1 MTDLE
6 RKLAEALRE
15 QAGEVTPNLDAAWA
29 EQQRRQRRPQRR
41 RRASVWIAPLAAV
54 LVVLT
59 SVLVVTRLNTAAPA
73 PAPPAN
79 PGQELRLAKPEYRS
93 LTELNRFDAPV
104 FLTDFVGQ
112 TDTWTAYAFLGYAV
126 AAPEPSLFCV
136 AAVPKGTAL
145 ERGVPQYGIK
155 SPVCVPISVGTVRAG
170 YVGESLGPLP
180 PGRAVYLVD
189 PEAGTLRLFDANG
202 DLSLAKKFG
211 KLVSGQVFL
220 ADVKPGSPPVRFDV
234 SSTPAPPASR

>member
-59 SVLVVTRLNTAAPA
+59 SVLVATQLNAAAPV

-79 PGQELRLAKPEYRS
+79 PGQELVLAE
-93 LTELNRFDAPV
+93 PV
-104 FLTDFVGQ
+104 FVEPVTLSGGGEPVRLVDFAGQ
-112 TDTWTAYAFLGYAV
+112 TDAWTSYAV
-126 AAPEPSLFCV
+126 NPADPTGRPLFCV
-136 AAVPKGTAL
+136 EALGKGTNH
-145 ERGVPQYGIK
+145 GTTGSQFGIK
-155 SPVCVPISVGTVRAG
+155 SPSCAPLSAAVVHAG
-170 YVGESLGPLP
+170 YVGETGGPLP
-180 PGRAVYLVD
+180 AGKAVYLVD
-189 PEAGTLRLFDANG
+189 PAVRQLRLYDAAG
-202 DLSLAKKFG
+202 DLSQAQEVGALG
-211 KLVSGQVFL
+211 RDRVFL
-220 ADVKPGSPPVRFDV
+220 ADVTPGSPPVRFDV